1 MLRLP
6 PYHPEL
12 NPIELIW
19 AMVKNWVGRHNTA
32 FNFNEVERL
41 AREKFAAIGANE
53 WGPICQKVERLE
65 LELLQKEHTEDTNSD
80 LRFTVNTAS
89 SSDEYSSDSDS
100 SDSPEFPP
108 WLVSFILLLVLIFP
122 PIFSRINLLS

>member
-65 LELLQKEHTEDTNSD
+65 LDLLQKEHTE
-80 LRFTVNTAS
+80 
-89 SSDEYSSDSDS
+89 
-100 SDSPEFPP
+100 EF
-108 WLVSFILLLVLIFP
+108 LFQIFVSILF
-122 PIFSRINLLS
+122 FFYFYFQY